1 MVQTIEF
8 QHNGLYYRADID
20 VQFNENGESIA
31 INFADYAL
39 PENEIEAPVLPE
51 WIVPYKIYEYM
62 KDKRQ
67 NQFMPPYDIDF
78 SNFGFHKKRT
88 LVKWEVTKIG
98 HYAEYDGVT
107 YDNLIV
113 EETNTYT
120 RNPVTGYVQYRDKS
134 IVWFNE
140 NWNPSEPKVSRK
152 YYNNAEAIDE
162 GEIRRNNIINETKIN
177 AITAILITE
186 FGGNPASFV
195 TAENIWKSFVTDVTL
210 EIQQYKD
217 WIRQPLHTAIA
228 NATYD
233 WMDNVIPAW
242 YLWSTTET
250 PLTVRQFVDLSITY

>member
-1 MVQTIEF
+1 MIQTIEF
-8 QHNGLYYRADID
+8 KYNEKYYRADID
-20 VQFNENGESIA
+20 QELDENGEPVA
-31 INFADYAL
+31 INYAEYAL
-39 PENEIEAPVLPE
+39 ESNEIPAPQPKPILSK
-51 WIVPYKIYEYM
+51 YKIYDYM
-62 KDKRQ
+62 KDKGH
-67 NQFMPPYDIDF
+67 NEFFPPYDIDF

-107 YDNLIV
+107 YSNLIV

-134 IVWFNE
+134 IVWFDE

-186 FGGNPASFV
+186 FGGLPQHFV
-195 TAENIWKSFVTDVTL
+195 TAENIWKAFVTDVTL

-217 WIRQPLHTAIA
+217 WIRQPLHDAIA

-242 YLWSTTET
+242 YLWSTVET

>member
-1 MVQTIEF
+1 MIQTIEF
-8 QHNGLYYRADID
+8 KYNEKYYRADID
-20 VQFNENGESIA
+20 QELDENGELMA
-31 INFADYAL
+31 INYSEYAL
-39 PENEIEAPVLPE
+39 ESNEIPAPQPKPVLSK
-51 WIVPYKIYEYM
+51 YKIYDYM
-62 KDKRQ
+62 KDKGH
-67 NQFMPPYDIDF
+67 NEFSPPYDIDF

-88 LVKWEVTKIG
+88 LVKGEVTKIS
-98 HYAEYDGVT
+98 HYAEYDWTT
-107 YDNLIV
+107 YSNLIV
-113 EETNTYT
+113 EETNVYT
-120 RNPVTGYVQYRDKS
+120 RSSLTWYVQYRDKS
-134 IVWFNE
+134 IVWFDE
-140 NWNPSEPKVSRK
+140 AGNPSEPKITRK
-152 YYNNAEAIDE
+152 HYNNTEAVDE
-162 GEIRRNNIINETKIN
+162 WEIRRANIINETKIN

-195 TAENIWKSFVTDVTL
+195 TAENIGKAFVTDVTL